1 MKGQIFMQSMKK
13 IIAAFLAAATMVPFA
28 ACSGGSTTASS
39 GVAGSAAPSS
49 AAASSVAESSAAA
62 SSGATSD
69 SSDTIVIPD
78 NIKSSGKIVMSTN
91 AEFPPFESKDNNQ
104 IVGIDA
110 DIANIIAQKLNAKLS
125 INDVDFDSLTMELKS
140 NKCDFVAAGMTVTD
154 DRKENVDFSDPYF
167 DATQSIIVPKGS
179 SIKSRTDLNGKT
191 VGVQQGTTGDIYCT
205 NEKGTND
212 IKVKSVQRFNKGADA
227 ITDLMNGRLDAVVI
241 DDFPAQKFVSM
252 HSDKLQKLSDALTV
266 EHYAIAVK
274 KGNTQLLN
282 DINIVLKE
290 LKSSGKLN
298 SIVNKYKSTLENG

>member
-1 MKGQIFMQSMKK
+1 MQNMKK
-13 IIAAFLAAATMVPFA
+13 TVAALLAVAMMVPFA
-28 ACSGGSTTASS
+28 ACAGG
-39 GVAGSAAPSS
+39 S
-49 AAASSVAESSAAA
+49 AAASSEAANSAAA
-62 SSGATSD
+62 SSAAESTAAA
-69 SSDTIVIPD
+69 SSEAASGSADTVVIPD

-104 IVGIDA
+104 IVGIDV
-110 DIANIIAQKLNAKLS
+110 DIANAIAKKLNAQLS
-125 INDVDFDSLTMELKS
+125 INDVDFDSLIMELKS

-191 VGVQQGTTGDIYCT
+191 VGVQQGTTGDTFCT
-205 NEKGTND
+205 NEDGSSD

-227 ITDLMNGRLDAVVI
+227 ITDLLNGKLDAVVI
-241 DDFPAQKFVSM
+241 DDFPAQKFVSV

-282 DINIVLKE
+282 DVNIVLKE
-290 LKSSGKLN
+290 LKSSGQLN
-298 SIVNKYKSTLENG
+298 TIIQKYKSALENG

>member
-1 MKGQIFMQSMKK
+1 MQNMKK
-13 IIAAFLAAATMVPFA
+13 TVAALLAVAMMVPFA
-28 ACSGGSTTASS
+28 ACAGG
-39 GVAGSAAPSS
+39 S
-49 AAASSVAESSAAA
+49 AAASSEAANSAAA
-62 SSGATSD
+62 SGAAESTAAASSEAASGSA
-69 SSDTIVIPD
+69 DTVVIPD

-104 IVGIDA
+104 IVGIDV
-110 DIANIIAQKLNAKLS
+110 DIANAIAKKLNAQLS
-125 INDVDFDSLTMELKS
+125 INDVDFDSLIMELKS

-191 VGVQQGTTGDIYCT
+191 VGVQQGTTGDTFCT
-205 NEKGTND
+205 NEDGSSD

-227 ITDLMNGRLDAVVI
+227 ITDLLNGKLDAVVI
-241 DDFPAQKFVSM
+241 DDFPAQKFVSV
-252 HSDKLQKLSDALTV
+252 HSDKLQKLSNALTV

-282 DINIVLKE
+282 DVNIVLKE
-290 LKSSGKLN
+290 LKSSGQLN
-298 SIVNKYKSTLENG
+298 TIIQKYKSALENG

>member
-1 MKGQIFMQSMKK
+1 MQSMKK
-13 IIAAFLAAATMVPFA
+13 TVAALLAVAMMVPFA
-28 ACSGGSTTASS
+28 ACAGGSATASS
-39 GVAGSAAPSS
+39 EAASS
-49 AAASSVAESSAAA
+49 AAASSAAESSAAVSSEAA
-62 SSGATSD
+62 SGSAD
-69 SSDTIVIPD
+69 AVVIPD

-104 IVGIDA
+104 IVGIDV
-110 DIANIIAQKLNAKLS
+110 DIANAIAKKLNAQLS
-125 INDVDFDSLTMELKS
+125 INDVDFDSLIMELKS

-191 VGVQQGTTGDIYCT
+191 VGVQQGTTGDTFCT
-205 NEKGTND
+205 NEDGSSD
-212 IKVKSVQRFNKGADA
+212 IKVKGVQRFNKGADA
-227 ITDLMNGRLDAVVI
+227 ITDLLNGKLDAVVI

-282 DINIVLKE
+282 DVNIVLKE
-290 LKSSGKLN
+290 LKSSGQLN
-298 SIVNKYKSTLENG
+298 TIIQKYKSTLENG

>member
-1 MKGQIFMQSMKK
+1 MQYMKK
-13 IIAAFLAAATMVPFA
+13 IAAAFLAAAMMIPFA
-28 ACSGGSTTASS
+28 ACSGSSTA
-39 GVAGSAAPSS
+39 SS
-49 AAASSVAESSAAA
+49 AAASSAAASSEAVSSAAA
-62 SSGATSD
+62 SSEAASS
-69 SSDTIVIPD
+69 SSDAIVIPD
-78 NIKSSGKIVMSTN
+78 SIKSSGKIVMSTN

-104 IVGIDA
+104 IVGIDV
-110 DIANIIAQKLNAKLS
+110 DIANTIAEKLNAKLS
-125 INDVDFDSLTMELKS
+125 INDVDFDSLIMELKS

-179 SIKSRTDLNGKT
+179 SIKSRSDLNGK
-191 VGVQQGTTGDIYCT
+191 VIGVQQGTTGDSYCT
-205 NEKGTND
+205 NEDGSND

-227 ITDLMNGRLDAVVI
+227 ITDLLNGKLDAVVI
-241 DDFPAQKFVSM
+241 DDFPAQKFVSV

-282 DINIVLKE
+282 DINAVLKE

-298 SIVNKYKSTLENG
+298 AIINKYKSTLENG

>member
-1 MKGQIFMQSMKK
+1 MQSMKK
-13 IIAAFLAAATMVPFA
+13 TVAALLAVAMMVPFA
-28 ACSGGSTTASS
+28 ACAGGSATASS
-39 GVAGSAAPSS
+39 EAASS
-49 AAASSVAESSAAA
+49 AAASSAAGSSAAVSSEAA
-62 SSGATSD
+62 SGSAD
-69 SSDTIVIPD
+69 AVVIPD

-104 IVGIDA
+104 IVGIDV
-110 DIANIIAQKLNAKLS
+110 DIANAIAKKLNAQLS
-125 INDVDFDSLTMELKS
+125 INDVDFDSLIMELKS

-191 VGVQQGTTGDIYCT
+191 VGVQQGTTGDTFCT
-205 NEKGTND
+205 NEDGSSD
-212 IKVKSVQRFNKGADA
+212 IKVKGVQRFNKGADA
-227 ITDLMNGRLDAVVI
+227 ITDLLNGKLDAVVI

-282 DINIVLKE
+282 DVNIVLKE
-290 LKSSGKLN
+290 LKSSGQLN
-298 SIVNKYKSTLENG
+298 TIIQKYKSTLENG